1 MGCFFIQNAWNWYVY
16 KSWKQLRVSIIH
28 FLLILGAFLVVCMF
42 WAGLS
47 YLYSLSFACDCIWCL
62 PWVYWA
68 LAVLCVPGLCPWCG
82 ISAVWFG
89 ESFSGVLLVVALF
102 SCHFRVAKVT
112 SVKSLGV
119 WDPNI
124 SAIRQQTRRG
134 SRIVFWHFRN
144 LILLYSQILVFLCF
158 SFLNCSCEKLVL

>member
-1 MGCFFIQNAWNWYVY
+1 MAVRPRVAKLELRKWLVDIQLLNILFLVGFFIQNAWNCYVY

-28 FLLILGAFLVVCMF
+28 FLLILGTFFVVCMF
-42 WAGLS
+42 WACWS

-134 SRIVFWHFRN
+134 SRIVFDIFE
-144 LILLYSQILVFLCF
+144 I
-158 SFLNCSCEKLVL
+158 

>member
-1 MGCFFIQNAWNWYVY
+1 
-16 KSWKQLRVSIIH
+16 
-28 FLLILGAFLVVCMF
+28 MF
-42 WAGLS
+42 WTGWS
-47 YLYSLSFACDCIWCL
+47 YLYFLSFACDCIWCL

-89 ESFSGVLLVVALF
+89 ESLSGVLLVVAPF

-112 SVKSLGV
+112 SVKNLGV

-144 LILLYSQILVFLCF
+144 LILLYSQMLVFCVFHFWTAAVKSWCRSICLDVVFTILLRVTNFYIC
-158 SFLNCSCEKLVL
+158 LAWNWI